1 MLDRTD
7 FASWKQCIRLYC
19 WGKENGVN
27 ILKSIDEGPFPM
39 GTVREPLAEG
49 TKGAPH
55 LGQARQVKC
64 YNCNG
69 IGHIARNCTQP
80 KHPQNSDYFKD
91 KLLLMHAQENGVA
104 LDEEQLLFLVADDS
118 DAFYSDVDEA
128 PTPQTMFMENLLF
141 VDPVYDEVGPS
152 FDSDIQFEVHDHN
165 HFQDAVCEHHEEHA
179 MHENVQLNHVVGSH
193 ADYTSDNNMFLY
205 DQYVKD
211 NAVPGVHSNVS
222 SIPNDAYMMI
232 YNDMYE
238 PFAQPVSKTSRNT
251 VFENSLTAELAT
263 YKEQVKLYERR
274 ARFELTERE
283 QKINAQLRIVIT
295 DHNFKEETLKK
306 ELHSV
311 KLQLSSTINHNKLM
325 VEEVTSLK
333 KDFKQKEN
341 KYLEDFLDMKSLK
354 EKVKD
359 RLFKQDQS
367 LQTIY
372 MLCRQK
378 PYYNKLNKVLAIVH
392 NTEDTLDI
400 AEITRRKINDKMKDP
415 ECVNHKVKIAPHDY
429 PKENFLATFTPQKQL
444 TPEQIFWSQDLIKM
458 KIEALKEKHDEI
470 ERKKLLIAND
480 NLIAEC
486 LSKEVFYVA
495 TSSEL
500 NVARFTEMYVA
511 NTIVE
516 ACCLELEAELSTL
529 RDKSHND
536 NHNELVNRFYN
547 LEHYK
552 ILYDFINITHAKHIE
567 QVTALTTKNVNLK
580 AQILN
585 TVNSVSKDHVKPTV
599 LAPGKYAIDVEP
611 IPSRLR
617 NNKDAQLD
625 YLRHLKESVE
635 TIRKI
640 VEEAKVVRP
649 LNSSIVSSC
658 HYTKHSQELLE
669 YAIGTCCTDRL
680 WYLDSGC
687 LKHMTGDRLRFM
699 NFVKKFI
706 RKVKFGNDHFGAI
719 MGYGDYVIGDSV
731 ISKAAD
737 VATACYTQNLSFI
750 HTPKIMEN
758 YNQQLILEY
767 LLVMHQAGKPVF
779 DEYQEPHRV
788 ERPVSPTP
796 AVQAPVNSAGTPSST
811 TVNHDAP
818 SPSISPSSLTLQY
831 PILHQGVAAESTLME
846 DNPVAPVNNNP
857 FINVF
862 ALEPSFDASLFGDAE
877 VYVSQPKGFV
887 DPDHPTHVYRLKKTL
902 YGLKQDPRAWYQAS
916 PTKKNLEALK
926 RVFWYLRGTINYGLW
941 YLKDTTMA
949 LTAYADA
956 DHARCQDTR
965 KKQDEK
971 GVVALYFVTTDYQL
985 TNIFTKALP
994 RERFEFLLSRLDT
1007 MVDVNVNA
1015 PTDQAPTMAP
1025 PTRTDNQIPPHIR
1038 WDIVRYDKTVG
1049 CYKCQL
1055 DEQWFDL
1062 TKDTLREA
1070 LQITQVNNNHAF
1082 SSLRTLD
1089 ALINFVND
1097 LGYPKVVRN
1106 LSEVVTN
1113 DMFQPWRALTTI
1125 INMCLMGKTSG
1136 KKKATLIVIPSGR
1149 FTKLIIYYLQSKHK
1163 FHSRQD
1169 SLLHL
1174 PNEEPVLG
1182 YLKFSAKGTKREVF
1196 GMPIPNKHITIDIQ
1210 GEPYYKEYL
1219 EKVAKHQRYLDGN
1232 RITIDQMGLNRFFTN
1247 GSDPDSPV
1255 PKPAKATK
1263 KSKPSAPKAD
1273 LTPPVTK
1280 TASSQQP
1287 EPKPTPAK
1295 SQGKKCKLVVKT
1307 FDKPSLARR
1316 SKPGLVSKRR
1326 KPTSSLRSVDES
1338 VDEGIP
1344 EKGPRFDDEE
1354 ADVQRALEESLKSVY
1369 DAPRGPLLL
1378 VVIREP
1384 NSMKYQPLLETPKKK
1399 SHADQSIFQRCTSTP
1414 TKSSSHDE
1422 SSSLYAELGL
1432 TNSKVESDK
1441 DVPRIDAGVQDEGK
1455 AGSNPDE
1462 QDEGYA
1468 GPNHTMRPHMSQH
1481 NHTLS
1486 KWMKGTL
1493 SSLQHL
1499 AKDHSFGDLFFND
1512 KPSGV
1517 DNEKTTTET
1526 KAKLMVSFTIQQDT
1540 SSIPPMTTSKI
1551 NLTSRPDSPNVH
1563 WPLQATATETTM
1575 TTTTTTTTLPPP
1587 PQP

>member
-211 NAVPGVHSNVS
+211 NAVPDN
-222 SIPNDAYMMI
+222 
-232 YNDMYE
+232 
-238 PFAQPVSKTSRNT
+238 Q
-251 VFENSLTAELAT
+251 
-263 YKEQVKLYERR
+263 
-274 ARFELTERE
+274 
-283 QKINAQLRIVIT
+283 
-295 DHNFKEETLKK
+295 
-306 ELHSV
+306 
-311 KLQLSSTINHNKLM
+311 
-325 VEEVTSLK
+325 
-333 KDFKQKEN
+333 
-341 KYLEDFLDMKSLK
+341 
-354 EKVKD
+354 
-359 RLFKQDQS
+359 
-367 LQTIY
+367 
-372 MLCRQK
+372 
-378 PYYNKLNKVLAIVH
+378 VLAIVH

-640 VEEAKVVRP
+640 VEEAKV
-649 LNSSIVSSC
+649 
-658 HYTKHSQELLE
+658 
-669 YAIGTCCTDRL
+669 
-680 WYLDSGC
+680 
-687 LKHMTGDRLRFM
+687 
-699 NFVKKFI
+699 
-706 RKVKFGNDHFGAI
+706 
-719 MGYGDYVIGDSV
+719 
-731 ISKAAD
+731 AAD